1 MLKERA
7 IRSANADRAA
17 AFSELAEHHLA
28 DSFRLAALILGD
40 RADAEDATQ
49 DAFVA
54 AWKGWGSLRD
64 PARFEAWFGRIL
76 VNVCRDRLRRSRR
89 HGVSDLSDE
98 LMASPAGGDIAAAA
112 ADRDA
117 VGLGLA
123 RLDPDQRIVLILR
136 YYRDLSVDEIA
147 ARVGVP
153 AGTVKSR
160 LHYALRDLGVALD
173 GGHPEVTR

>member
-1 MLKERA
+1 MLRERT
-7 IRSANADRAA
+7 IGSASADRAA

-28 DSFRLAALILGD
+28 DSYRLAALILGD
-40 RADAEDATQ
+40 RAAAEDATH

-54 AWKGWGSLRD
+54 AWKSWGSLRD

-89 HGVSDLSDE
+89 HGVTDLSDE
-98 LMASPAGGDIAAAA
+98 LLAAPANGDIAAAA

-117 VGLGLA
+117 VGRGLA
-123 RLDPDQRIVLILR
+123 RLDPDRRIVLVLR
-136 YYRDLSVDEIA
+136 YYRDLPVEEIA

-160 LHYALRDLGVALD
+160 LHYALRDLGVALE
-173 GGHPEVTR
+173 GGRPEVTG

>member
-1 MLKERA
+1 MVSERA
-7 IRSANADRAA
+7 LENGNADRAA
-17 AFSELAEHHLA
+17 AFSELAAHHLT
-28 DSFRLAALILGD
+28 DSYRLAALILGD
-40 RADAEDATQ
+40 RADAEDATH

-54 AWKGWGSLRD
+54 AWKSWGSLRE

-89 HGVSDLSDE
+89 HAVTDLSDE
-98 LMASPAGGDIAAAA
+98 LLAAPAVGDIATAAA
-112 ADRDA
+112 ERDA
-117 VGLGLA
+117 VGCGLA
-123 RLDPDQRIVLILR
+123 RLDPDQRIVLVLR
-136 YYRDLSVDEIA
+136 YYRDLPVDEIA
-147 ARVGVP
+147 ARMGIP